1 MGMLH
6 IHPDFAHLLRHHDL
20 RTFGDFF
27 HYCDGE
33 TIGTHP
39 TRSVVKIK
47 LGGFVAYLKREYCL
61 PWKEYF
67 GSWWAGFGC
76 VSKSRREW
84 RVLRALQAIGIGCPE
99 AIAVGEEDGR
109 AFLLIRALPAVQDL
123 QSYLTEGHGADWV
136 VRRQLARYLGEAVAR
151 LHEAGFTH
159 PDVYAKHVFVDV
171 DDQAISFIDFQR
183 TRFRR
188 WVPWASRW
196 RDLAALNASLSEGL
210 VSTRDRLACLSAY
223 LRYAGRADGRT
234 RRLGLHAIARRT
246 RHLSRRRKIRAM
258 HRAQTDA
265 AGARIEYRRIVIHE
279 DPLRANSASPAQS
292 PSGSEDQTP

>member
-27 HYCDGE
+27 YYGDGE
-33 TIGTHP
+33 PIGAHP
-39 TRSVVKIK
+39 TRSVVKIR
-47 LGGFVAYLKREYCL
+47 LGGLTAYLKRENRR
-61 PWKEYF
+61 PWKEYL
-67 GSWWAGFGC
+67 GSWWAGFGW

-99 AIAVGEEDGR
+99 AIAVGEEGGR

-123 QSYLTEGHGADWV
+123 QSYLTEGYGADWV

-188 WVPWASRW
+188 WIRWASRW

-223 LRYAGRADGRT
+223 LRYTGRAEGRA
-234 RRLGLHAIARRT
+234 RRLALHAIARRT
-246 RHLSRRRKIRAM
+246 RHLLERRKIRAM
-258 HRAQTDA
+258 HRAQA
-265 AGARIEYRRIVIHE
+265 SAVGVRVEYQRIVIHD
-279 DPLRANSASPAQS
+279 DPLRTQKVVPASSS
-292 PSGSEDQTP
+292 PGTEGCQP

>member
-6 IHPDFAHLLRHHDL
+6 IHSDFVHLLRHHSL
-20 RTFGDFF
+20 RTFNDFF
-27 HYCDGE
+27 YYDDGE

-39 TRSVVKIK
+39 TRSVSKIR
-47 LGGFVAYLKREYCL
+47 LGGLVAYLKREFRRPL
-61 PWKEYF
+61 KEYL
-67 GSWWAGFGC
+67 GSWWAGFGW

-84 RVLRALQAIGIGCPE
+84 RVLRALQAMGIGCPE
-99 AIAVGEEDGR
+99 AIAVGEENRR

-123 QSYLTEGHGADWV
+123 QSYLTQGHGADWV

-159 PDVYAKHVFVDV
+159 PDVYAKHVFVDI

-188 WVPWASRW
+188 WVRWSSRW

-223 LRYAGRADGRT
+223 LRYTGRADGRT
-234 RRLGLHAIARRT
+234 RRLALGAIARRT
-246 RHLSRRRKIRAM
+246 EHLLRRRKIRNM
-258 HRAQTDA
+258 HRTQADA
-265 AGARIEYRRIVIHE
+265 ARARIEYHRIVIHE
-279 DPLRANSASPAQS
+279 DPLRAGTMSSAQS
-292 PSGSEDQTP
+292 APGNEGRQP